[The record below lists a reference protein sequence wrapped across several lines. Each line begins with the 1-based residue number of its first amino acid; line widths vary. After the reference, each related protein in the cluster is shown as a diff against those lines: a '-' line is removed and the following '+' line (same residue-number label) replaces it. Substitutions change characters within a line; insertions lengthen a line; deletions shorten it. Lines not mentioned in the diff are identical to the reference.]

1 MKKFLLVALLIGIV
15 AISGCV
21 QETPVADEQ
30 QQPPAQNQEQETTQ
44 TTTTVTPPVQG
55 RTYDPLTSAEMDDIE
70 DKIDDLN
77 SAYNVTEF
85 TSTDDL
91 TFVSIYI
98 YSTYSEIDITKVF
111 KYMRADSFTAEYEV
125 QIVKGMGTTT
135 TDDDV
140 ICSYRDNVDNLDE
153 IIDIKWYRW
162 QDTIAHNTCSI
173 L

>member
-1 MKKFLLVALLIGIV
+1 MKKILLVALLIGIV

-21 QETPVADEQ
+21 QETPVAEQ
-30 QQPPAQNQEQETTQ
+30 QQPPAQEQEQEQQ
-44 TTTTVTPPVQG
+44 TTTQITPPVQG

-70 DKIDDLN
+70 EKIGDLDPD
-77 SAYNVTEF
+77 YNVTAF

-98 YSTYSEIDITKVF
+98 YSTYSEIDITKIF
-111 KYMRADSFTAEYEV
+111 KYMRADSFTKEYEV
-125 QIVKGMGTTT
+125 QIVKGMGS
-135 TDDDV
+135 TDTADDV

-153 IIDIKWYRW
+153 IIDIKWYQW